1 MAFIGAL
8 ISDNVDTSRN
18 KNNEYHIDINED
30 DHDCRKYSEDD
41 VKRIRRIYVVF
52 AVIWIILIFLLQ
64 IPRKN
69 FLILA
74 LLTVPII
81 LALVAYNNAPH
92 IEKTCEDLVLRT
104 NTITV
109 MIVAAAI
116 VSQWK
121 PFGGQD
127 INKNQFYKL
136 LTAAFVILLLS
147 VLDVWVP
154 DCDRTVII
162 HVKVSLQGIAI
173 VILIIAV
180 YSFFL
185 EVSGKVG
192 Y

>member
-1 MAFIGAL
+1 MAFIAGL
-8 ISDNVDTSRN
+8 ISENTNIKNDTN
-18 KNNEYHIDINED
+18 HGD
-30 DHDCRKYSEDD
+30 DHECVNYSEDD
-41 VKRIRRIYVVF
+41 VKRIRRIYVIF

-81 LALVAYNNAPH
+81 LALIAYNNAPH

-109 MIVAAAI
+109 MIIAAAI

-121 PFGGQD
+121 PFGGKD

-154 DCDRTVII
+154 DCDRTVVV

-185 EVSGKVG
+185 EVVGKDEC
-192 Y
+192 